1 MISFVLLLYRNA
13 FQCSINLPNTLIA
26 MDPIV
31 LISKYYKPKSKAFQ
45 ILFGHSRAVT
55 DKALKIA
62 LKHSELNPD
71 LNFIE
76 EAAMVH
82 DIGIFM
88 TNAPDLYCFGDYPY
102 LAHGYLGCELL
113 TGLGFPEHGLVCERH
128 TGVGISKEEI
138 VQKNLP
144 LPHRDLIPVSVEEQI
159 IAFADKFYS
168 KSTDV
173 FKEKSLRDIRKSVAV
188 FGKSNLSRF
197 EEWCELFL

>member
-1 MISFVLLLYRNA
+1 
-13 FQCSINLPNTLIA
+13 

-31 LISKYYKPKSKAFQ
+31 LISKYYKPKSKAYQ
-45 ILFGHSRAVT
+45 ILYGHSRAVT

-62 LKHSELNPD
+62 LKHTELNPD
-71 LNFIE
+71 LKFIE
-76 EAAMVH
+76 EAGMIH

-88 TNAPDLYCFGDYPY
+88 TNAPNLYCFGDYPY
-102 LAHGYLGCELL
+102 LAHGYLGCELI
-113 TGLGFPEHGLVCERH
+113 TCLGFPEHALVCERH

-138 VQKNLP
+138 LEKKLP
-144 LPHRDLIPVSVEEQI
+144 LPQRDLIPETVEEQM

-173 FKEKSLRDIRKSVAV
+173 FKEKTLREVRKSIAT
-188 FGKSNLSRF
+188 FGIPNINRF